1 MIKSIG
7 LNVNDL
13 LLEEARKNLYTFK
26 DKTSL
31 NKPTGDF
38 FYEPW
43 IIKDEYKDS
52 IWDKILNT
60 LKFQHGE
67 ARIIVLDPA
76 TCYQS
81 HADIDDRYHLN
92 IQGEMSYFIDLDE
105 NVNYKIYNDGI
116 WYEMNAGKLHSA
128 ANLGRI
134 PRAQLVVR
142 KLLRKNIIETPLR
155 IKISSNLSPDDSRFV
170 FDQQA
175 SKWLNQ
181 ANKSRKI
188 TDFKFIND
196 TVEVTVEKKF
206 VDELISILDHD
217 FIVDIK

>member
-7 LNVNDL
+7 INVGNS
-13 LLEEARKNLYTFK
+13 LLEEARKNLYSFK

-38 FYEPW
+38 FYDPW
-43 IIKDEYKDS
+43 VIKDEYKDS
-52 IWDKILNT
+52 VWSKILNT
-60 LKFQHGE
+60 LPSPYGE
-67 ARIIVLDPA
+67 ARVIVLNPA

-92 IQGEMSYFIDLDE
+92 IQSELSYLIDLDD
-105 NVNYKIYNDGI
+105 NATYKIYNDGI

-142 KLLRKNIIETPLR
+142 KLLEKNNLETPIR
-155 IKISSNLSPDDSRFV
+155 IKISSKLSADDSRFI

-181 ANKSRKI
+181 ANKSQYI

-196 TVEVTVEKKF
+196 TVQVTIEKK
-206 VDELISILDHD
+206 
-217 FIVDIK
+217 IVDQLTDILRDDFTIDIL